1 MTQTPL
7 NLISAGAAQG
17 LVKELVSLG
26 VTGSF
31 GAVGAQL
38 EKFRQ
43 GDACDVL
50 ILTRSQLDALD
61 AAGELVPGS
70 LHDIGRVLTG
80 VAVRTGSAEPKVAD
94 RVSLRAA
101 FAAADSLYVPDL
113 ERSTAGIHIA
123 RVLQSLGLSE
133 ELAGRLKTHPNGAT
147 AMRELAASTS
157 AHPIGCTQVT
167 EILSTPGVSLVGV
180 LSGEFELSTLYSAA
194 VPARG
199 QQRAA
204 AVDFVNLLTGDAGRA
219 ARVSGGFV

>member
-1 MTQTPL
+1 MTQPLL

-17 LVKELVSLG
+17 LVKDIAAEA

-43 GDACDVL
+43 GDPCDVL
-50 ILTRSQLDALD
+50 ILTRAQLDALQ
-61 AAGELVPGS
+61 AAGELVPDS
-70 LHDIGRVLTG
+70 LHNIGWVLTG
-80 VAVRTGSAEPKVAD
+80 VAVRSGSPAPEVSD

-123 RVLQSLGLSE
+123 KVLQSLGLSE
-133 ELAGRLKTHPNGAT
+133 EVAARLKTHPNGAT
-147 AMRELAASTS
+147 AMREMAASTS
-157 AHPIGCTQVT
+157 ANPIGCTQVT
-167 EILSTPGVSLVGV
+167 EILYTPGVSLVGV

-194 VPARG
+194 VPMRSE
-199 QQRAA
+199 QKAA
-204 AVDFVNLLTGDAGRA
+204 ALQFVNRLTGDAGRA